1 MSASDGFTEVQP
13 ASSEV
18 VPGRTPPWARG
29 EPPNIAERANEKMRR
44 ENAAERLHIRGV
56 GHLPLDRAAAAF
68 ELTEEQRALRSSRPN
83 NRRWKAL
90 DKHDAEIARL
100 TQKRTGAHT
109 RLQEA
114 EDALRQAQE
123 RDARTL
129 AAWIAA
135 GEKGERPAA
144 TVYERERDRDA
155 ARLLVEAVTIEF
167 DQALERRQRHVQDNR
182 TSMIKDATGEL
193 EEAVGK
199 LRAASQVLPALRQTA
214 LEARAVLDWVAS
226 FPEPADSFGHAG
238 DAALGLMK
246 PIKRLLD
253 TEARVPFATLIEV
266 LEEDASALRNAFGDG
281 TARALGIVAPRT
293 PLVEAQ
299 WDVDVD
305 PAWKREQLERARG
318 LLPWSQNQAKLADEA
333 RDFQP

>member
-1 MSASDGFTEVQP
+1 MSASEFPEVRP
-13 ASSEV
+13 LFEEL

-29 EPPNIAERANEKMRR
+29 EPPNIAEKANEKMRS
-44 ENAAERLHIRGV
+44 ENAAERLHIRGI

-68 ELTEEQRALRSSRPN
+68 ELTEEQRALRSSQPN

-100 TQKRTGAHT
+100 TQKRADAHA
-109 RLQEA
+109 RLHEA
-114 EDALRQAQE
+114 EEALRQAPE
-123 RDARTL
+123 HDAETL
-129 AAWIAA
+129 AAWIAG
-135 GEKGERPAA
+135 GEKGGRPASTA
-144 TVYERERDRDA
+144 YERERERDA
-155 ARLLVEAVTIEF
+155 ARLLVEAVTIEL
-167 DQALERRQRHVQDNR
+167 DRALGRRKEHIEDNR
-182 TSMIKDATGEL
+182 KKMIEDATGEL

-266 LEEDASALRNAFGDG
+266 LEEDASALRKAFGDG

-299 WDVDVD
+299 WDVDID
-305 PAWKREQLERARG
+305 PKWKREQLEKARG
-318 LLPWSQNQAKLADEA
+318 LLPWSQNQQELANEA
-333 RDFQP
+333 ADFRP